1 MRYTLLIPLLF
12 FLFCKR
18 EVFDVHVTS
27 PAAGLLEKPSPG
39 SRVVANLSLDDG
51 LTDLG
56 EVSGF
61 ESSLGTGQT
70 EKTMPWIEVENRQGQ
85 KGWVWMGWVSPLQGD
100 SAAWVR
106 NKRLLCYL
114 GKEVYKQYQQV
125 QELHG
130 QLTPA
135 LHYQRSMQLRDSMVY
150 ALHHRPDAGKTTSS
164 ANWVWLTEAMPGF
177 VLQRIDQGSRP
188 YLFAD
193 YKYWRR
199 RALNTAETTD
209 DLFFETMFAMF
220 PADSIES
227 FFPVWTIQ
235 TDENAGCSQL
245 GLGNHISMLQRIDEA
260 LTACPEFE
268 PELIKV
274 KNLLLEDMLGKDVC
288 YWQTE
293 KKILTELNLI
303 IENNYKCLTSR
314 DVLALKARK
323 PMFENPLANG
333 IRVNLRAGEVD

>member
-18 EVFDVHVTS
+18 EVFDVHVTA
-27 PAAGLLEKPSPG
+27 PAAALLEKPSPG
-39 SRVVANLSLDDG
+39 SRVVADLSVQEG

-56 EVSGF
+56 EVSSF
-61 ESSLGTGQT
+61 ESSLGTGPT
-70 EKTMPWIEVENRQGQ
+70 ETTMPWIKVETRQGQ
-85 KGWVWMGWVSPLQGD
+85 KGWVWMGWVSLVQGD
-100 SAAWVR
+100 SAAWVQ
-106 NKRLLCYL
+106 NKRLLCYI
-114 GKEVYKQYQQV
+114 GKDVYNQYNRL
-125 QELHG
+125 QEL
-130 QLTPA
+130 QDQSTPA
-135 LHYQRSMQLRDSMVY
+135 EHFHHAMQLRDSMVY
-150 ALHHRPDAGKTTSS
+150 VLHHRPEAGKTTSS

-188 YLFAD
+188 YLFTD
-193 YKYWRR
+193 YKYWFQQ
-199 RALNTAETTD
+199 ALKTPENTD

-245 GLGNHISMLQRIDEA
+245 GLGNHISMLKRFDEA
-260 LTACPEFE
+260 LTTCPEFE
-268 PELIKV
+268 PELIKA
-274 KNLLLEDMLGKDVC
+274 KNLLLEDVLGKDVC

-303 IENNYKCLTSR
+303 IENNFKCLTSR

-323 PMFENPLANG
+323 PMFENTQANG